1 MYRWLRSLYLRLRY
15 WNRGPINEA
24 KGRPVRDIIAEIDWQ
39 DVPLLRKLGYE
50 DGKEFS
56 FVTQKIVID
65 KVQDDG
71 ND

>member
-1 MYRWLRSLYLRLRY
+1 MS
-15 WNRGPINEA
+15 
-24 KGRPVRDIIAEIDWQ
+24 IDWQ